1 MRKKIEKYMTRLQG
15 KPAMECGTDNGK
27 QGAESRCDLT
37 LGQSLPQ
44 SQEPDGVLCGLGTA
58 GVCASPTQPQ
68 ESLIHPGRMKHI
80 RASKRDP
87 ASPPR
92 SILPSPTSSKLHALF
107 YFFLLTHKVTLY
119 CLYMNGCGAIHW
131 PVLSQP
137 GVTQV

>member
-80 RASKRDP
+80 RASKREMP
-87 ASPPR
+87 G
-92 SILPSPTSSKLHALF
+92 ICGTEVKIIPSSVGKNNQSHFT
-107 YFFLLTHKVTLY
+107 
-119 CLYMNGCGAIHW
+119 I
-131 PVLSQP
+131 
-137 GVTQV
+137 